1 MLNKNELHRM
11 LNEDDLRDSVL
22 LVFSIKQDLPYA
34 ISATEVTDELGL
46 HVLCHHQW
54 IIQVYSATGVTG
66 CMKVWTGSWLLSRR
80 DSMQL
85 FYGALRRCCHV
96 PRSEDVVI
104 MQYQWKR
111 REASAA

>member
-54 IIQVYSATGVTG
+54 IIQVYSATVGDWLYEG
-66 CMKVWTGSWLLSRR
+66 MDWLLASL
-80 DSMQL
+80 Q
-85 FYGALRRCCHV
+85 
-96 PRSEDVVI
+96 
-104 MQYQWKR
+104 KR
-111 REASAA
+111 